1 MKKILICLLLIICL
15 SGCGTEKI
23 AQEKTLEQ
31 VMKGNNYVV
40 IDVRTEEEFL
50 MGHVKEALN
59 IPYDEINAD
68 TKLDKNK
75 PILVYC
81 RSGARS
87 KKAFETLKS
96 LGYNVYDLGAFET
109 ITLPKE

>member
-1 MKKILICLLLIICL
+1 MKKILICLVLGIFIC
-15 SGCGTEKI
+15 GCSTKKI
-23 AQEKTLEQ
+23 AKEQTLEQ
-31 VMKGNNYVV
+31 VIASNNYIVV
-40 IDVRTEEEFL
+40 DVRTKSEFQS
-50 MGHVKEALN
+50 GHVKEALN
-59 IPYDEINAD
+59 IPYDEIDAN

-96 LGYNVYDLGAFET
+96 LGYNVYDLGAFDA